1 MNNLLQYNCQ
11 SKWIKQ
17 NLCSSILAFKECI
30 LLLEGEMKTN
40 VCERCNSRSVGKKEG
55 NNKNHKCIHMYNYT
69 SEKSYKMVSSN
80 ANLRGEKKSRK
91 IKARRGRFEKQ
102 LKVLRDGKS
111 WLLQPLTP
119 VHRKPDILW
128 CQVLFS
134 GLPLKDQ
141 RPLPICECFSDNLRK
156 NKAQST

>member
-11 SKWIKQ
+11 SKWIKH

-80 ANLRGEKKSRK
+80 ANLGGEKKKRK
-91 IKARRGRFEKQ
+91 NKSKVMKVCKAVERAWRREIMAARATDIFTWATRHSLISSVRRGLSF
-102 LKVLRDGKS
+102 
-111 WLLQPLTP
+111 
-119 VHRKPDILW
+119 
-128 CQVLFS
+128 
-134 GLPLKDQ
+134 KDQ
-141 RPLPICECFSDNLRK
+141 RPLSICGNC
-156 NKAQST
+156 

>member
-11 SKWIKQ
+11 SKWIKH

-80 ANLRGEKKSRK
+80 ANPGGEKKKKGK
-91 IKARRGRFEKQ
+91 IKARWWRFAKQ
-102 LKVLRDGKS
+102 LKELGDGKS
-111 WLLQPLTP
+111 WLQGPLTSS
-119 VHRKPDILW
+119 HGQPDILW
-128 CQVLFS
+128 YQVLEEASHSKTRGHCPFVVTV
-134 GLPLKDQ
+134 K
-141 RPLPICECFSDNLRK
+141 EE
-156 NKAQST
+156 